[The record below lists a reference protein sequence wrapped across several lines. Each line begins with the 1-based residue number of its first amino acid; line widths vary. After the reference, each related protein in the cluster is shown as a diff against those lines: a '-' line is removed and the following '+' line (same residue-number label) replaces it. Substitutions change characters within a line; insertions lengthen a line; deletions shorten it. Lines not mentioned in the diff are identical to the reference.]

1 MRRVA
6 CYSVAS
12 IITASESPVDALQ
25 LLVAIVGT
33 WLKTKG
39 LREVPADSTTK
50 FKLADGREAVVSV
63 MQSMLRGEVVWEVT
77 LTEATESGRFL
88 TRICLGVRCGRIYLF
103 LELRAG
109 GDGALVAPVYTEVRS
124 PQVLRQ
130 LLQSRV
136 WSAGN
141 TPAKTQPIEWYGTDA
156 ARRFL
161 AVVRHKD
168 RNLPVVAVSR
178 HAGQLLVPTLA
189 DDLARDLCGLAILA
203 VLDDAASWEITNT
216 AGKEWSCFNGAV
228 RLYWPIRNTGGGAF
242 DHPVWTR
249 GRLIEAAG
257 TEQAAAGRIRHQLRR
272 RLLEVSTY
280 TFDEPVELQQ
290 VRDEAARARFDALVG
305 EASEKGNQAEL
316 AEHYFNE
323 SARLERELGRERERA
338 DRLQEQVANLSQALQ
353 HLPSA
358 AVSADEIAPELAFT
372 INSVEGAVRRATK
385 EFPHDLV
392 FGRDVFEGIKTVG
405 ANAGPPDKIF
415 DYLKT
420 LAEMAQRRRS
430 NGLGKD
436 LIIWLR
442 ERGLKVSAE
451 SQTVLGNASEMQ
463 RRTWDDGSGARRRF
477 EKHLKPKDGTSPD
490 QCVRIYFDYDEA
502 IGKAVVGWVGR
513 HP

>member
-12 IITASESPVDALQ
+12 VITASESPLDALHS
-25 LLVAIVGT
+25 LVAIVDA
-33 WLKTKG
+33 WLQTKG
-39 LREVPADSTTK
+39 LHALPEGAAK
-50 FKLADGREAVVSV
+50 FKLTDGREATVSV
-63 MQSMLRGEVVWEVT
+63 TQSTLRQDSVWEVT
-77 LTEATESGRFL
+77 LTEPTDSGWFL
-88 TRICLGVRCGRIYLF
+88 TRVCLGTRFGRIYLF

-109 GDGALVAPVYTEVRS
+109 GDGALVAPVETDVRG
-124 PQVLRQ
+124 PLVLRQ
-130 LLQSRV
+130 LLQCRA
-136 WSAGN
+136 WSAGH
-141 TPAKTQPIEWYGTDA
+141 TPARTQPIDWRGADA

-168 RNLPVVAVSR
+168 RNLPVVAVSQ
-178 HAGQLLVPTLA
+178 HFGQLLVPTLA
-189 DDLARDLCGLAILA
+189 DDLARELCGLAVVA
-203 VLDDAASWEITNT
+203 RLDEAASWEVTNT

-228 RLYWPIRNTGGGAF
+228 RLYWPLRGTSGSAF

-249 GRLIEAAG
+249 ARLLESAG

-305 EASEKGNQAEL
+305 EASEKGNQADL

-353 HLPSA
+353 YLPTSPG
-358 AVSADEIAPELAFT
+358 SADEIAPEPAFT
-372 INSVEGAVRRATK
+372 VNSIQDAVLRATE
-385 EFPHDLV
+385 EFPQDLV
-392 FGRDVFEGIKTVG
+392 FGGDVSEGITTVV

-415 DYLKT
+415 EYLKT
-420 LAEMAQRRRS
+420 LAEMAQQRRS
-430 NGLGKD
+430 DGLGKD
-436 LIIWLR
+436 MIAWLK
-442 ERGLKVSAE
+442 EHGLKASAE
-451 SQTVLGNASEMQ
+451 SQTVLNSAAEMQ
-463 RRTWDDGSGARRRF
+463 KRTWDDGRGTRRRF

-502 IGKAVVGWVGR
+502 IEKAVVGWVGR

>member
-12 IITASESPVDALQ
+12 VATASESALDALRS
-25 LLVAIVGT
+25 LVAIVSA

-39 LREVPADSTTK
+39 LREMPDSATN
-50 FKLADGREAVVSV
+50 FKMTDGREAVVSV
-63 MQSMLRGEVVWEVT
+63 MESTLRADSVWEVT
-77 LTEATESGRFL
+77 LTEPTESGWFL
-88 TRICLGVRCGRIYLF
+88 TRICLGIRSSRIYLF

-109 GDGALVAPVYTEVRS
+109 GDGALVAPVDTDVRS
-124 PQVLRQ
+124 PLVLRQ
-130 LLQSRV
+130 LLQSRA
-136 WSAGN
+136 WSAGH
-141 TPAKTQPIEWYGTDA
+141 TPARTQPIDWHGTDA

-168 RNLPVVAVSR
+168 RNLPVVAVSQNF
-178 HAGQLLVPTLA
+178 GQLLVPTLA
-189 DDLARDLCGLAILA
+189 DDLARDLCGLAVVA
-203 VLDDAASWEITNT
+203 KLDEAASWEVTNT

-228 RLYWPIRNTGGGAF
+228 RLYWPIRGTSGSAF
-242 DHPVWTR
+242 DHPVWTSA
-249 GRLIEAAG
+249 RLIEAAG
-257 TEQAAAGRIRHQLRR
+257 TAQAAAGRIRHQLRR

-353 HLPSA
+353 HLPTSA
-358 AVSADEIAPELAFT
+358 ASADEIAPEPAFT
-372 INSVEGAVRRATK
+372 VNSIEDAVLRATE
-385 EFPHDLV
+385 EFSHDLM
-392 FGRDVFEGIKTVG
+392 FGQDVSEGITTVV

-415 DYLKT
+415 EYLKT
-420 LAEMAQRRRS
+420 LAEMAQQRRS
-430 NGLGKD
+430 NGLGRD
-436 LIIWLR
+436 MIVWLR
-442 ERGLKVSAE
+442 EHGLKASAE
-451 SQTVLGNASEMQ
+451 SQTVLNSAAEMLK
-463 RRTWDDGSGARRRF
+463 RTWDDGRGSRRRF

-502 IGKAVVGWVGR
+502 LRKAVVGWVGR